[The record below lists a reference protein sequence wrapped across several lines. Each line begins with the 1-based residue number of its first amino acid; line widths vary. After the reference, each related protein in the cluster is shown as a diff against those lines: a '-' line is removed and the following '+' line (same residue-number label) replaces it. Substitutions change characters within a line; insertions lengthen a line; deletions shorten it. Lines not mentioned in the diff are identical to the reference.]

1 MNPLLDIGI
10 GGIVQTVGKV
20 ADDLFTSD
28 EERLKAELDSFNAE
42 TARLQGQTDV
52 NKIEAASLSLFV
64 AGWRPAI
71 GWICGLSL
79 GYVSIFEPIGRFIAQ
94 VMYGYNGTFPAID
107 TTITMQILVGMLGL
121 GLYRTMDKKNRTTS

>member
-10 GGIVQTVGKV
+10 GGIIQTVGKV

-28 EERLKAELDSFNAE
+28 EERLKAELDAYTAE
-42 TARLQGQTDV
+42 TVRMQGQTDV

-79 GYVSIFEPIGRFIAQ
+79 AYVSIFEPMGRFIAQ
-94 VMYGYNGTFPAID
+94 VMYKYDGALPVID
-107 TTITMQILVGMLGL
+107 TTITMQILIGMLGL
-121 GLYRTMDKKNRTTS
+121 GLYRTMDKKNGTAS

>member
-10 GGIVQTVGKV
+10 GGIIQTVGKV

-52 NKIEAASLSLFV
+52 NKVEAASLSLFV

-94 VMYGYNGTFPAID
+94 VMYGYNGAFPAID

-121 GLYRTMDKKNRTTS
+121 GLYRTMDKKNGTAS